1 MVPLTVGSCDS
12 IKLRTELSRT
22 SRSSRRFVPACVVGF
37 SAAVEAPR
45 ATREGEV
52 ALRKMVAS
60 GVCRVVLGRVLG
72 ALGLTVA
79 DAVLIFGFNT
89 LEGWGQK
96 RYSVV

>member
-1 MVPLTVGSCDS
+1 
-12 IKLRTELSRT
+12 
-22 SRSSRRFVPACVVGF
+22 
-37 SAAVEAPR
+37 
-45 ATREGEV
+45 
-52 ALRKMVAS
+52 MVAS

-79 DAVLIFGFNT
+79 DAVLIFGFYT